1 MSNKSKDIA
10 TRQHTYYFFDYII
23 NLKNFDP
30 NKFNMDEKSYKK
42 ILIYYI
48 RYKTIK
54 DSKYLK
60 SIV

>member
-1 MSNKSKDIA
+1 MSSKSKDIDM
-10 TRQHTYYFFDYII
+10 RQHTYYFFDYIM

-30 NKFNMDEKSYKK
+30 NKFDMDEKSYKK

-48 RYKTIK
+48 RYKAIK
-54 DSKYLK
+54 DCKYLK

>member
-1 MSNKSKDIA
+1 MSNKSKDIDI
-10 TRQHTYYFFDYII
+10 RQQTYYFFDYII

-30 NKFNMDEKSYKK
+30 NKFNMDEKSQKK
-42 ILIYYI
+42 NSNFLI

-60 SIV
+60 STV